1 MGKTAFLLILLSVFL
16 HAGWNFL
23 SKANRPSKAFF
34 VLANGTVALLTI
46 PFVFIVPV
54 AWGELGWKFWLLLA
68 GSVAFEVIYA
78 IGLAGA
84 YKKQDISIA
93 YPLARALP
101 VLMVALVTLLFGLGA
116 VPEWTAWTGFAV
128 VALGCII
135 LPQSSF
141 GNLKWREFVKSVSG
155 FILLAALGTTGY
167 TVVDKVATAQ
177 LMKVAAASKISELG
191 LYLFLMETGV
201 ALALLILVLFSGRER
216 VELFRKNLKSP
227 APYLCGLFSG
237 AAYFLVLAAMGFVDN
252 VSFLQAFRQMSLPV
266 GVILGVVFLHEK
278 LTLPKIIGT
287 VMIVLG
293 LILTVF

>member
-1 MGKTAFLLILLSVFL
+1 MNLSAFSLILVSVFM

-34 VLANGTVALLTI
+34 MLVNFTVVVCTL

-54 AWGELGWKFWLLLA
+54 EWAKLDWQFWLLLA
-68 GSVAFEVIYA
+68 GSIFFETVYA

-84 YKKQDISIA
+84 YRKQDMSIA

-101 VLMVALVTLLFGLGA
+101 VLMVALVTLVFGLGS
-116 VPEWTAWTGFAV
+116 VPNWCAWTGFSV
-128 VALGCII
+128 VALGCVV
-135 LPQSSF
+135 LPQASF
-141 GNLKWREFVKSVSG
+141 SNLKMQTFFKSLSG
-155 FILLAALGTTGY
+155 FILLAAIGTTGY
-167 TVVDKVATAQ
+167 TIVDKLATNLLLAC
-177 LMKVAAASKISELG
+177 ADAGKIPVLG
-191 LYLFLMETGV
+191 LYLFMMEAGLAVVLGV
-201 ALALLILVLFSGRER
+201 LTMLSAQEKMELCRE
-216 VELFRKNLKSP
+216 KWKTA

-237 AAYFLVLAAMGFVDN
+237 GAYFLVLIAMNLVDN

-266 GVILGVVFLHEK
+266 GVIMGVMFLHEK

-287 VMIVLG
+287 VLIVAG

>member
-1 MGKTAFLLILLSVFL
+1 MGKTAFLLILFSVFL

-34 VLANGTVALLTI
+34 MLANAAIALLTV

-68 GSVAFEVIYA
+68 GSVAFEAIYA

-101 VLMVALVTLLFGLGA
+101 VLMVAMVTLMFNLGA
-116 VPEWTAWTGFAV
+116 VPKWTAWTGFAV
-128 VALGCII
+128 VALGCVI

-141 GNLKWREFVKSVSG
+141 SNLKWHDFIKSVSG
-155 FILLAALGTTGY
+155 FILLAAVGTTGY
-167 TVVDKVATAQ
+167 TVVDKVATAR
-177 LMKVAAASKISELG
+177 LTAVASAGAIRELG

-201 ALALLILVLFSGRER
+201 ALTLLLLVLMSRPEKE
-216 VELFRKNLKSP
+216 ELRRNLKSP

-287 VMIVLG
+287 IMIVLG